1 MNRRKGEKPGLKPLA
16 TVSAG
21 HPVLRMIADG
31 DGWFQAWMMQ
41 ECTPLPMLAKI
52 TGIQPSRLASLS
64 NGGPVLRA
72 EVDALARAWS
82 VSSAALI
89 GTMADASLI
98 VD

>member
-1 MNRRKGEKPGLKPLA
+1 MSRHKGEKPVLKPLA

-41 ECTPLPMLAKI
+41 ECTPLPTLAKI
-52 TGIQPSRLASLS
+52 TGIQSSRLAALS
-64 NGGPVLRA
+64 IGGLVSRA

-89 GTMADASLI
+89 GTMPDASRI